1 MCSDGWRA
9 THVQASADA
18 SALHTRVWLPA
29 SAHPRASSGEASPK
43 RALDVQARGGG
54 KPDTTTR
61 SAQSSATAV
70 QISPSPA
77 QALVSQYCVS
87 CHNER
92 LKTANLLL
100 DRADTNQVARSSD
113 TWEKVVV
120 QLRSRA
126 MPPLNLPRP
135 DNATY
140 DAVATWLETEL
151 DRAAAARPNPG
162 RPAAFHRLNRTEY
175 ANAVRD
181 LLGVE
186 IDPSSM
192 LPPDAQAHGFDT
204 NADALGIEPALLDRY
219 LTAAAKI
226 ARVAVGDP
234 TIRPAFERYTAVKGN
249 SNEQTWLWQSERLGE
264 AFSLGSRGG
273 IAASH
278 YFPVDGEYVFRV
290 RLLRTYAGV
299 IRGLNAPATIEVRVD
314 GARVGQFTIGGG
326 SAEPRDDADDML
338 QVRAPLTAGLHQ
350 VLATIVKTEGIKA
363 EGLGPARIPIW
374 NREGDVPSAELAI
387 SSLLIGGPYNGR
399 VPEDS
404 PSRRRIFVCLPRAES
419 KDRPASASDDTA
431 PASAEASATSRRS
444 SPEARASEDGCATKI
459 LSTLARRAYRRQP
472 TSDDVQTLIGFFQR
486 ERADRGFDNGI
497 RAAIERLLA
506 SPDFLFRIEA
516 DPDTLPPGTAY
527 RLSDVEL
534 ASRLSFFLW
543 SSIPDEELL
552 DLAIRGRLRDA
563 GALERQV
570 RRMLSDPRARA
581 ALVDNFFGQWLQ
593 IRNVWLLTPDANTKF
608 PWFDDNLRTAVVRE
622 TELFLDD
629 QLKADRGIAELLAA
643 DSTFLNEQLARHYGI
658 SGVYGS
664 HFRRVTLANEN
675 RWGLLGKASIL
686 AVTSYPTR
694 TSPTIRGKWL
704 LENILAAPVPPPP
717 ANANTDLDES
727 TLGKST
733 SMREML
739 EQHRANPVCASCHA
753 RMDPLG
759 FSLENFDAVGQWR
772 TTDGNAAIDA
782 TGVLLD
788 GTKVDGPAAL
798 RRALMARKEQFVR
811 TVTGKLLTYASGREM
826 EHADAPA
833 IRAIVRAA
841 AADDYRWSSTIL
853 AIVNSPPFQMRRT
866 RP

>member
-1 MCSDGWRA
+1 
-9 THVQASADA
+9 
-18 SALHTRVWLPA
+18 
-29 SAHPRASSGEASPK
+29 
-43 RALDVQARGGG
+43 
-54 KPDTTTR
+54 
-61 SAQSSATAV
+61 
-70 QISPSPA
+70 
-77 QALVSQYCVS
+77 VSKYCVT

-92 LKTANLLL
+92 AKTAGLLL
-100 DRADTNQVARSSD
+100 DKAPDQIASDSD
-113 TWEKVVV
+113 TWERVVV

-126 MPPLNLPRP
+126 MPPANMPRP

-140 DAVATWLETEL
+140 DAVATWLESEL

-162 RPAAFHRLNRTEY
+162 RPAGLHRLNRTEY
-175 ANAVRD
+175 ANAIRD
-181 LLGVE
+181 LLGIE
-186 IDPSSM
+186 IDPASM

-234 TIRPAFERYTAVKGN
+234 TIPPAFERYTAVKGN
-249 SNEQTWLWQSERLGE
+249 TNEQTWLWQTERLGE
-264 AFSLGSRGG
+264 SFPLGSRGG
-273 IAASH
+273 IAARH

-314 GARVGQFTIGGG
+314 GARIGQFTIGGG
-326 SAEPRDDADDML
+326 SAEPRDDADEML
-338 QVRAPLTAGLHQ
+338 QVRAPMTAGVHQ
-350 VLATIVKTEGIKA
+350 VLATIVKTDA
-363 EGLGPARIPIW
+363 SRPEGLGPPRIPIW
-374 NREGDVPSAELAI
+374 NREGDVNSAELAI
-387 SSLLIGGPYNGR
+387 SSLLVGGPYEGR
-399 VPEDS
+399 VPTDS
-404 PSRRRIFVCLPRAES
+404 PSRRRIFVCAT
-419 KDRPASASDDTA
+419 DD
-431 PASAEASATSRRS
+431 S
-444 SPEARASEDGCATKI
+444 GCATTI
-459 LSTLARRAYRRQP
+459 VSMLARRAYRRQV
-472 TSDDVQTLIGFFQR
+472 TTDDVQTLMEFYRRGR
-486 ERADRGFDNGI
+486 AERDFDNGI
-497 RAAIERLLA
+497 RAVLERLLT

-516 DPDTLPPGTAY
+516 DPANVPPGIAY

-552 DLAIRGRLRDA
+552 DLATRGQLRDP
-563 GALERQV
+563 GILERQV
-570 RRMLSDPRARA
+570 RRMLAESRARTT
-581 ALVDNFFGQWLQ
+581 LVDNFFGQWLQ
-593 IRNVWLLTPDANTKF
+593 TRNVWLLTPDVNRKF
-608 PWFDDNLRTAVVRE
+608 PWFDDNLRSAIVRE
-622 TELFLDD
+622 TELFLAD
-629 QLKADRGIAELLAA
+629 QLASDRGITELLTAN
-643 DSTFLNEQLARHYGI
+643 STFVNEQLARHYAI

-664 HFRRVTLANEN
+664 HFRRVTLADEN
-675 RWGLLGKASIL
+675 RWGLLGKASVL

-717 ANANTDLDES
+717 PNANTNLDES
-727 TLGKST
+727 TLGKT
-733 SMREML
+733 TTVREML
-739 EQHRANPVCASCHA
+739 ERHRSNVVCASCHA

-772 TTDGNAAIDA
+772 TMDGESPINA

-798 RRALMARKEQFVR
+798 RRALTAQKEQFVR
-811 TVTGKLLTYASGREM
+811 TVTGKLLTYAIGREM
-826 EHADAPA
+826 QYADAPA

-853 AIVNSPPFQMRRT
+853 AIVKSPPFQMRRS

>member
-1 MCSDGWRA
+1 MSVILERLAVRRMLTMCACAAWIGA
-9 THVQASADA
+9 VYVEASRSIDA
-18 SALHTRVWLPA
+18 SESRVQGTPGLQSETPGLQSKTRPTL
-29 SAHPRASSGEASPK
+29 
-43 RALDVQARGGG
+43 ARE
-54 KPDTTTR
+54 
-61 SAQSSATAV
+61 
-70 QISPSPA
+70 
-77 QALVSQYCVS
+77 LVTKYCIT

-100 DRADTNQVARSSD
+100 DKADLDQISNSAD
-113 TWEKVVV
+113 AWERVVV

-126 MPPLNLPRP
+126 MPPVNMPRP

-162 RPAAFHRLNRTEY
+162 RPAGLHRLNRTEY

-186 IDPSSM
+186 IDPASM
-192 LPPDAQAHGFDT
+192 LPPDAQAYGFDT

-219 LTAAAKI
+219 LTAAARI

-234 TIRPAFERYTAVKGN
+234 TLRPLVERYTAVKGN
-249 SNEQTWLWQSERLGE
+249 SNEQTWLWQTERLGE
-264 AFSLGSRGG
+264 SFSLGSRGG
-273 IAASH
+273 IAARH
-278 YFPVDGEYVFRV
+278 YFPVDGEYVIRV

-299 IRGLNAPATIEVRVD
+299 IRGLNTPTAIEIRVD
-314 GARVGQFTIGGG
+314 GSRVGQFTIGGT
-326 SAEPRDDADDML
+326 SEPSDEADEKL
-338 QVRAPLTAGLHQ
+338 QVRVPLKAGLRQ
-350 VLATIVKTEGIKA
+350 VLATIAKSENIKA
-363 EGLGPARIPIW
+363 EGLGPARVPIW

-399 VPEDS
+399 VPVDS
-404 PSRRRIFVCLPRAES
+404 PSRRRVFVCQ
-419 KDRPASASDDTA
+419 PAS
-431 PASAEASATSRRS
+431 
-444 SPEARASEDGCATKI
+444 DGDHLSCATKI
-459 LSTLARRAYRRQP
+459 LSTIARRAYRRQV
-472 TSDDVQTLIGFFQR
+472 TTDDVQTLLGFYQR
-486 ERADRGFDNGI
+486 ARSDGTFDTGI
-497 RAAIERLLA
+497 RAALERLLV

-516 DPDTLPPGTAY
+516 DPAGVAPGTAY

-543 SSIPDEELL
+543 SSIPDDELL
-552 DLAIRGRLRDA
+552 DLAIGGKLRD
-563 GALERQV
+563 GAVLDQQV
-570 RRMLSDPRARA
+570 RRMLADPRARA

-593 IRNVWLLTPDANTKF
+593 TRNVWLLTPDANTKF
-608 PWFDDNLRTAVVRE
+608 PWFDDNLRSAFVRE

-629 QLKADRGIAELLAA
+629 QLKADRGIAELLDA

-664 HFRRVTLANEN
+664 HFRRVTLADEN
-675 RWGLLGKASIL
+675 RWGLLGKASVL

-717 ANANTDLDES
+717 PNTNTNLDE
-727 TLGKST
+727 TTIGKSA
-733 SMREML
+733 SVREML
-739 EQHRANPVCASCHA
+739 EQHRVNPVCASCHA

-759 FSLENFDAVGQWR
+759 FSLENFDAVGRWR
-772 TTDGNAAIDA
+772 TTDGEAAIDA

-788 GTKVDGPAAL
+788 GTRVDGPAAL
-798 RRALMARKEQFVR
+798 RRSLLAQKEQFVR
-811 TVTGKLLTYASGREM
+811 TVTGKLLTYAVGRQM
-826 EHADAPA
+826 EYSDAPA
-833 IRAIVRAA
+833 IRAIVRRA

-853 AIVNSPPFQMRRT
+853 AIVRSTPFQMRRS
-866 RP
+866 RS

>member
-1 MCSDGWRA
+1 MMRSPKLRTLTACA
-9 THVQASADA
+9 CLA
-18 SALHTRVWLPA
+18 WLGA
-29 SAHPRASSGEASPK
+29 VCIEGSQSSGQLKLAP
-43 RALDVQARGGG
+43 
-54 KPDTTTR
+54 TTTN
-61 SAQSSATAV
+61 
-70 QISPSPA
+70 PA
-77 QALVSQYCVS
+77 RELVSKYCVT

-92 LKTANLLL
+92 LKTASLLL
-100 DRADTNQVARSSD
+100 DTAADQIANDAD

-120 QLRSRA
+120 QLRGRS
-126 MPPLNLPRP
+126 MPPANMPRP

-140 DAVATWLETEL
+140 DSVATWLETEL

-162 RPAAFHRLNRTEY
+162 RPAGLHRLNRTEY
-175 ANAVRD
+175 ANAIRD
-181 LLGVE
+181 VLGVE
-186 IDPSSM
+186 IDPTSM

-204 NADALGIEPALLDRY
+204 NADALGVEPALLDRY

-234 TIRPAFERYTAVKGN
+234 TIPPAFERYTAVRGN
-249 SNEQTWLWQSERLGE
+249 TNEQTWLWQSERLGE
-264 AFSLGSRGG
+264 SFSLGSRGG
-273 IAASH
+273 ITARH

-326 SAEPRDDADDML
+326 SAEPGDDADETL
-338 QVRAPLTAGLHQ
+338 QVRAPLTAGLHH
-350 VLATIVKTEGIKA
+350 VLATIVKTDA
-363 EGLGPARIPIW
+363 TRSEGLGPARIPIW
-374 NREGDVPSAELAI
+374 NREGDVNSAELAI

-399 VPEDS
+399 VPKDS
-404 PSRRRIFVCLPRAES
+404 PSRRRIFVCATE
-419 KDRPASASDDTA
+419 DT
-431 PASAEASATSRRS
+431 
-444 SPEARASEDGCATKI
+444 GCATKI
-459 LSTLARRAYRRQP
+459 LSSLARTAYRRQV
-472 TSDDVQTLIGFFQR
+472 TNDDVQTLLGFYQR
-486 ERADRGFDNGI
+486 GRAERDFDNGI
-497 RAAIERLLA
+497 RTALERLLT

-516 DPDTLPPGTAY
+516 DPAKVLPGSAY

-552 DLAIRGRLRDA
+552 DLAIRGQLREPGVLD
-563 GALERQV
+563 RQV
-570 RRMLSDPRARA
+570 RRMLAEPRARA

-593 IRNVWLLTPDANTKF
+593 TRNVWLLTPDANTKF
-608 PWFDDNLRTAVVRE
+608 PWFDDNLRSAIVRE

-629 QLKADRGIAELLAA
+629 QLKTDRGIAELLTA
-643 DSTFLNEQLARHYGI
+643 DATFVNEQLARHYRI

-664 HFRRVTLANEN
+664 HFRRVTLTDEN
-675 RWGLLGKASIL
+675 RWGLLGKASVL

-717 ANANTDLDES
+717 ANANTNLDES
-727 TLGKST
+727 KLGKST
-733 SMREML
+733 TVREML
-739 EQHRANPVCASCHA
+739 EQHRANLVCASCHA

-772 TTDGNAAIDA
+772 TVDGDAPINA

-798 RRALMARKEQFVR
+798 RRALTAQKEQFVR
-811 TVTGKLLTYASGREM
+811 TVTGKLLTYAVGREM
-826 EHADAPA
+826 QYADTPA

-853 AIVNSPPFQMRRT
+853 AIVKSPPFQMRRS